1 MGYMLFND
9 EINKAMIAGNK
20 NRLSILRMIKSDT
33 MLEAKKLKTNEE
45 SVFIQTLIKKM
56 KTLEKNKTDVELEA
70 NKKNVDVSEFVSLV
84 EYEMNIVKEFLPRVV
99 ESEIENI
106 EIATLL
112 VESTKDFKQ
121 IAQMLKNN
129 PILKYKDET
138 VLVNTSKIIPIVK
151 QILGKD

>member
-1 MGYMLFND
+1 MSYSLLNE
-9 EINKAMIAGNK
+9 EINKAMKEGNK
-20 NRLSILRMIKSDT
+20 NRLSVLRMIKSDT
-33 MLEAKKLKTNEE
+33 MLEAKKLKTTEE
-45 SVFIQTLIKKM
+45 AVFVQTLIKKI
-56 KTLEKNKTDVELEA
+56 KALEKNKAEVELESS
-70 NKKNVDVSEFVSLV
+70 NKYIDASEFISLV
-84 EYEMNIVKEFLPRVV
+84 EHEMRIVKEFLPRVV

-151 QILGKD
+151 QILGK

>member
-1 MGYMLFND
+1 MSYALFND
-9 EINKAMIAGNK
+9 EINKAMKEGNK
-20 NRLSILRMIKSDT
+20 NKLSVLRMIKSDVI
-33 MLEAKKLKTNEE
+33 LEAKKIKATEE

-70 NKKNVDVSEFVSLV
+70 NKKNIDVSEFVSSV
-84 EYEMNIVKEFLPRVV
+84 EYEMNIVKEFLPRVI

-121 IAQMLKNN
+121 IAQMLKNS
-129 PILKYKDET
+129 PILVHNDEL

-151 QILGKD
+151 QILGK

>member
-1 MGYMLFND
+1 MNYSLFNE
-9 EINKAMIAGNK
+9 EINKAMKEGDK
-20 NRLSILRMIKSDT
+20 NRLSVLRMIKSDT
-33 MLEAKKLKTNEE
+33 MLEAKKLKTTEE
-45 SVFIQTLIKKM
+45 AVFVQALIKKI
-56 KTLEKNKTDVELEA
+56 KSLEKNKTEVELEA
-70 NKKNVDVSEFVSLV
+70 NKKNVDASEFISLV
-84 EYEMNIVKEFLPRVV
+84 EYEMHIVKEFLPRVV

-121 IAQMLKNN
+121 IAQMLKNS

-151 QILGKD
+151 QILGK